1 MIYEGRYIFFSNRVF
16 AWLLL
21 VHFFVVERVYM
32 LTAFGKVGLFK
43 NCRPQQASINLSGV
57 ASRSDTEVCI
67 WLLSSVTKCR
77 LIFELF
83 QKSPAVHISGFCSL
97 AFPLLC
103 LFFRL
108 PAVLEKEQKHLWWI
122 KENNFPQ
129 HIAPQAFCGRHK
141 SVWYRGTQQVIS
153 FIRTVIKYDI

>member
-1 MIYEGRYIFFSNRVF
+1 MRGDIFFFSNRVF

-43 NCRPQQASINLSGV
+43 NCRPQQASIHLSGV
-57 ASRSDTEVCI
+57 ASWSDTEVCI

-97 AFPLLC
+97 AFPLLPLLQTSC
-103 LFFRL
+103 CFRKRTKTPL
-108 PAVLEKEQKHLWWI
+108 VNKRKQLSSAHSTSSFLWPTQI
-122 KENNFPQ
+122 
-129 HIAPQAFCGRHK
+129 
-141 SVWYRGTQQVIS
+141 SVISGNTTGDRS